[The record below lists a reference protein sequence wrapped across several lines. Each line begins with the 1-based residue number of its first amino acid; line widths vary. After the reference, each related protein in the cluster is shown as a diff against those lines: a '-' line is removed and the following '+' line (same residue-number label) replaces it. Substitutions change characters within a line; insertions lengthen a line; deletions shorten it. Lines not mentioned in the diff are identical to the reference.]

1 MDCASNQKRRHSECA
16 ANACRDRSQCIAN
29 VQKWTF
35 VFQGLGQ
42 RAVPEFN
49 SLTKHMHAVCY
60 FACTR
65 LLTCTHGTNQ
75 LYTVGQLVC
84 PLVELFAGQAIDWSV
99 GRLVGRSDSRFG
111 LVRRLFGQVGRSVGR
126 PVVRVG
132 RLRRS
137 VGRSVRRSV
146 VRSLGPSVGSVGSDG
161 WSVSRSIGRS
171 IGSVDRTVGQLVGR
185 ARGHA
190 RPRVM

>member
-111 LVRRLFGQVGRSVGR
+111 LVRRLFGQVGRRSDGRSCGSVGSVGR
-126 PVVRVG
+126 SDG
-132 RLRRS
+132 RS
-137 VGRSVRRSV
+137 VGRSYDRPVRRWGMS
-146 VRSLGPSVGSVGSDG
+146 
-161 WSVSRSIGRS
+161 
-171 IGSVDRTVGQLVGR
+171 GQMVGR
-185 ARGHA
+185 
-190 RPRVM
+190 